1 MVDDLEEQSP
11 ESIDIQHYLG
21 IVRRRHFHFLIPLF
35 VAWAVVWGA
44 SWVLPPRYLSSTL
57 ILVEQPTMPK
67 DYVTPNVTDDLQE
80 RMQSITQ
87 QILSRTRLLHIID
100 QFNLYAGPHSQPSP
114 DQKVDR
120 MRKDIGIDLVRDE
133 RNQITAFNVSYT
145 SRDPRLAQAV
155 TSELT
160 NLFINENVEE
170 STNQAKDNT
179 KFLEGQLETARKT
192 LSEQEEK
199 VREFKALHV
208 GEMPGQLASN
218 LQILSGL
225 QSQLQN
231 EEDALNTARQQHVY
245 LQSMVDQYRTMQ
257 SSSKT
262 SDGTPT
268 VGLPALDQELDKL
281 KAQLADLSS
290 HYTDRHPDVRN
301 LKEQIAKTEKMRDQ
315 LVASMKAKDA
325 AAHTEAQTE
334 AQTDGGDAAASSGT
348 TDPTQAA
355 LLAPIQ
361 GQLKSNQVE
370 ISNREHSIAALKV
383 KMDEYQGR
391 LNQEPIREQQ
401 LADLTR
407 GYDQSKANYDDLLKK
422 KNESA
427 MATSMVM
434 QQRGERFQVIDPPS
448 FPQKPDFPN
457 RLKFCGIG
465 LGIGLALGAAVAG
478 AFEFMDDR
486 MYDEKALKK
495 LLPAEVIAEIPAIV
509 NVADQQ
515 SANLKVWLGWAT
527 AAVVFVTI
535 LAGSAISFLRG

>member
-1 MVDDLEEQSP
+1 MVDDLEEQSR

-21 IVRRRHFHFLIPLF
+21 VVRRRHFHFLIPLF
-35 VAWAVVWGA
+35 LAWAVVWGA

-57 ILVEQPTMPK
+57 ILVEQPTMPLE
-67 DYVTPNVTDDLQE
+67 YVKPNVNDDLQE

-100 QFNLYAGPHSQPSP
+100 QFNLYAGPRSKGSP
-114 DQKVDR
+114 DAKVDR
-120 MRKDIGIDLVRDE
+120 MRKDIGIDLVRDQ

-145 SRDPRLAQAV
+145 SRDPHLAQAV

-179 KFLEGQLETARKT
+179 KFLEGQLETARKA

-199 VREFKALHV
+199 VREFKAQHV

-231 EEDALNTARQQHVY
+231 EEDSLNTARQQHVY
-245 LQSMVDQYRTMQ
+245 LQSMVDQYRTLQ
-257 SSSKT
+257 GSSKT
-262 SDGTPT
+262 SDGTTT

-315 LVASMKAKDA
+315 LVASMKTKDA
-325 AAHTEAQTE
+325 AAQSG
-334 AQTDGGDAAASSGT
+334 AQTDGGDTATSSGS
-348 TDPTQAA
+348 TDPTQAS

-370 ISNREHSIAALKV
+370 IANRERSIAALKV

-422 KNESA
+422 KNDSA
-427 MATSMVM
+427 MATSMVV
-434 QQRGERFQVIDPPS
+434 QQRGERFQMIDPPS

-465 LGIGLALGAAVAG
+465 LGIGLALGVVVAG

-486 MYDEKALKK
+486 MYDEKELKK
-495 LLPAEVIAEIPAIV
+495 LLPSEVMAEIPAIV
-509 NVADQQ
+509 NLADQE
-515 SANLKVWLGWAT
+515 SATRRVWLGWAT

>member
-1 MVDDLEEQSP
+1 MVDDLEEQSSEP
-11 ESIDIQHYLG
+11 IDLQHYLG
-21 IVRRRHFHFLIPLF
+21 VVRRRHFHFLIPLF
-35 VAWAVVWGA
+35 LAWAVVWGA

-57 ILVEQPTMPK
+57 ILVEQPTMPQE
-67 DYVTPNVTDDLQE
+67 YVKPNVNDDLQE

-100 QFNLYAGPHSQPSP
+100 QFNLYAGPRSNGSP
-114 DQKVDR
+114 DAKVDR

-133 RNQITAFNVSYT
+133 RKEITAFNVSYT
-145 SRDPRLAQAV
+145 SRDPHIAQAV

-179 KFLEGQLETARKT
+179 KFLEGQLETARKA

-199 VREFKALHV
+199 VREFKAQHV
-208 GEMPGQLASN
+208 GEMPGQLATN

-231 EEDALNTARQQHVY
+231 EEDALNTAKQQRVY
-245 LQSMVDQYRTMQ
+245 LQSMADQYRAMQ
-257 SSSKT
+257 GSSKT
-262 SDGTPT
+262 ADGTTT

-315 LVASMKAKDA
+315 LVASIKTKDA
-325 AAHTEAQTE
+325 SAQS
-334 AQTDGGDAAASSGT
+334 DGGDPAASSGS
-348 TDPTQAA
+348 TDPTQAS
-355 LLAPIQ
+355 LMAPIQ

-370 ISNREHSIAALKV
+370 IANREHTIAALKA

-427 MATSMVM
+427 MATVMVV
-434 QQRGERFQVIDPPS
+434 QQRGERFQVIDPAS
-448 FPQKPDFPN
+448 FPQKPEFPN

-465 LGIGLALGAAVAG
+465 LGIGLALGAAVVG

-486 MYDEKALKK
+486 MYDEKELKK
-495 LLPAEVIAEIPAIV
+495 LLPAGVIAEIPAIV
-509 NVADQQ
+509 NLADEQ
-515 SANLKVWLGWAT
+515 SATRKVWLGWAT